1 MSYFPSAHLRL
12 VLPPSYCITAHLLSP
27 LPYSLVSL
35 CLLLSFLLS
44 FPCFVRFFH
53 SFPLFPSFFF
63 SWFTSFFVSMSVS
76 LSVRLPVCLSVYLSI
91 YLSIHLSSF
100 RPSFPYECIWSN
112 LNDSQKNSS
121 VFLVKESLP
130 PSHYRRRH
138 QPGWT
143 HIRFSL
149 CREWL
154 NHNASRL

>member
-1 MSYFPSAHLRL
+1 MPYFPSAHLRL

-91 YLSIHLSSF
+91 YPSIFLPSLIPVRMHLIKSKWF
-100 RPSFPYECIWSN
+100 TKKLFSFPGQRIASSIT
-112 LNDSQKNSS
+112 LQKASS
-121 VFLVKESLP
+121 TRMNTHSLLAV
-130 PSHYRRRH
+130 S
-138 QPGWT
+138 
-143 HIRFSL
+143 
-149 CREWL
+149 
-154 NHNASRL
+154 